1 MRIEVYRSQMQ
12 TPMGTYYLNLTHP
25 VPMRYVMKGEDDI
38 DTDWIEQRLNLIDD
52 DILELQELIEDLQ

>member
-1 MRIEVYRSQMQ
+1 MQ